1 MWADF
6 GNFEEIPNENNL
18 QLSYVSEL
26 YQMFCIVCA
35 LIIVIKVPFH
45 STAAHD
51 VKKNT
56 DCIKEQRLGI
66 NFLFLPTEQKSYI
79 KRIILLEKNTRWKGE
94 MLFCIPLLELLY
106 STTFLYILPAPPQI
120 SGPSHL

>member
-1 MWADF
+1 MAII
-6 GNFEEIPNENNL
+6 NFEEIPNETISNYRTYYQVL
-18 QLSYVSEL
+18 EL

-66 NFLFLPTEQKSYI
+66 NFLFFTHRTK
-79 KRIILLEKNTRWKGE
+79 
-94 MLFCIPLLELLY
+94 EL
-106 STTFLYILPAPPQI
+106 
-120 SGPSHL
+120 H